1 MDYYPLESLLSVRHF
16 REEGAK
22 RSVRYAEYAVC
33 EAEEEVAKR
42 KDELEAFRK
51 WRMEEEERRYDAIML
66 KPMSM
71 RQIETFKA
79 GLANL
84 AVQETAKEEDVR
96 KAEKI
101 VLDKKKALEECRA
114 QAKQAMKNTAKITA
128 HKDIWAEE
136 AKKEAEHK
144 ADLEMEEFRPL
155 SRMGAEAEGED
166 V

>member
-22 RSVRYAEYAVC
+22 RSVRYAEYAVR

-42 KDELEAFRK
+42 EEELENFRK
-51 WRMEEEERRYDAIML
+51 WRKEEEERRYDAIML
-66 KPMSM
+66 KPMSI
-71 RQIETFKA
+71 RQIDNFKA

-84 AVQETAKEEDVR
+84 AAQEALKEDDVR
-96 KAEKI
+96 KAESF

-155 SRMGAEAEGED
+155 SRLGAEAEGED
-166 V
+166 A